1 MPTYAVKIGEIQLQ
15 AGRPITQEDR
25 KRAKEHIESGR
36 VRVIWLE
43 AGDGTDLFIDL
54 AVDSH

>member
-1 MPTYAVKIGEIQLQ
+1 MPTYAVKIGELQLQ
-15 AGRPITQEDR
+15 AGRPITQEDQ

-43 AGDGTDLFIDL
+43 GEDGTDLFINL
-54 AVDSH
+54 AVNRH